1 MMEFVS
7 WDDFPF
13 PTEWKVKKFHGS
25 KPPTRKGFKM
35 KIDDEDE
42 DQSQDEDFLGKAV
55 VCHMQRL
62 LEGVFFSRHGS
73 LNSENGKLDV

>member
-1 MMEFVS
+1 
-7 WDDFPF
+7 
-13 PTEWKVKKFHGS
+13 
-25 KPPTRKGFKM
+25 M

-62 LEGVFFSRHGS
+62 LEGCFFSRHGS
-73 LNSENGKLDV
+73 LNSENGKLDT

>member
-1 MMEFVS
+1 
-7 WDDFPF
+7 
-13 PTEWKVKKFHGS
+13 
-25 KPPTRKGFKM
+25 M

-62 LEGVFFSRHGS
+62 LEGVFFQTWIVEQRKR
-73 LNSENGKLDV
+73 EA